1 MNRSRTPA
9 ARYARSAGVAI
20 LVAAGT
26 VALPVSRAL
35 AAEPTTV
42 TPAGHEYVA
51 ALAPGT
57 TATFLVG
64 TTTVTCNESGNTGA
78 VPAEPANSSADGPLV
93 SDLTPATFS
102 NNGGACPTNVLFTTA
117 RTVSNSTN
125 GAWTIGLQYDP
136 AGSTGT
142 MTIPQAGVVTT
153 ISGLA
158 SCTVTVAPDGPAAFS
173 GPWVP
178 GTESSPPALDFSAGV
193 SLPIRVTGGLTCP
206 TGATTATF
214 RARYV
219 ITDST
224 DPAQQITVGPGAPG
238 PEPTPTETT
247 GPTDPPSDPPT
258 DPPTDPGPTDPA
270 PTDPGPTDPGPTDP
284 GPTDPGPTDPGPT
297 DPGPTDPGPT
307 DPGPSESP
315 A

>member
-35 AAEPTTV
+35 AAEATTV

-51 ALAPGT
+51 ALAAGT

-78 VPAEPANSSADGPLV
+78 VPAEPANSSPDGPVV
-93 SDLTPATFS
+93 SGLTPATFS

-125 GAWTIGLQYDP
+125 GPWTIGLQYDP

-158 SCTVTVAPDGPAAFS
+158 SCTVTVAPDAPASVS

-178 GTESSPPALDFSAGV
+178 GTASGPPALDFSAGV

-219 ITDST
+219 VTDTT

-247 GPTDPPSDPPT
+247 GPSDPPSDPPT
-258 DPPTDPGPTDPA
+258 DPPTS
-270 PTDPGPTDPGPTDP
+270 PGPTDPGPTDP

-307 DPGPSESP
+307 DPGPTGPGPSESP